1 MQPNKK
7 FYWFGDSWVYGS
19 ELKNPETDCFT
30 KLVSDEFG
38 AECINLG
45 VPCSSIEYIVFEFM
59 QVKDKIREQDNV
71 FFFLTERSR
80 HFILH
85 NYDIPKRNTAIENG
99 GPWAHILANTEG
111 WMDVPGNAHPNNW
124 KWYKYFD
131 CDEQQQWSLDR
142 NLFLL
147 TSACPSARFANIFSI
162 NDSSFVESNKWLLPS
177 NQCIAQYVLPHVS
190 KGFNLNDHP
199 GLTVEEWEEQKVFV
213 DRYFAGGNAS
223 HPNKEGHQV
232 IAEELCKLI

>member
-1 MQPNKK
+1 MSVGIMRTNKK

-19 ELKNPETDCFT
+19 ELQNPDTECFT

-45 VPCSSIEYIVFEFM
+45 EEGSSIDYSVYQFM
-59 QVKDKIREQDNV
+59 QIKNSINEQDNV

-80 HFILH
+80 TYIG
-85 NYDIPKRNTAIENG
+85 NN
-99 GPWAHILANTEG
+99 HIIAG
-111 WMDVPGNAHPNNW
+111 HGAWMDTPGNAHPNNW

-142 NLFLL
+142 NLLLL
-147 TSACPSARFANIFSI
+147 TSTCPNARFANIFSI
-162 NDSSFVESNKWLLPS
+162 NTSSFVEPSKWLLPS
-177 NQCIAQYVLPHVS
+177 NQCIAQYVLPYVN

-199 GLTVEEWEEQKVFV
+199 ELTNEEWEAQKVFV
-213 DRYFAGGNAS
+213 DRYFEGGNAS

-232 IAEELCKLI
+232 IAEEICKLI